1 MPNAQFPIP
10 NSLIFSMLRKF
21 LIIASVTALLLLTG
35 ACAVSAPPG
44 QTSAQADGKTIGK
57 KSYSYRIVKTYPHDP
72 EAFLQGL
79 IYHKGVLY
87 EGTGLKGRSSL
98 RRVELETGKVL
109 QIHKLER
116 RYFGEGIALWQD
128 KIIQLTW
135 RSQVGFVY
143 NSQTFEK
150 VGQFS
155 YPTEG
160 WGITHD
166 GERLIMSDGTDI
178 LRFWNPDTFEEIG
191 QIKVRDR
198 GTPVVRL
205 NELEYIK
212 GEIWANVWQS
222 DRIAR
227 ISPQT
232 GQVLGWIDLTGLL
245 APEDSS
251 QPTDVLN
258 GIAYD
263 EEGDR
268 LFVTGK
274 LWPKLFEI
282 QLVPQR

>member
-1 MPNAQFPIP
+1 MI
-10 NSLIFSMLRKF
+10 RKALNIAF
-21 LIIASVTALLLLTG
+21 LMALLLLTG
-35 ACAVSAPPG
+35 ACAVSEPPE
-44 QTSAQADGKTIGK
+44 QISALADRKTATPK
-57 KSYSYRIVKTYPHDP
+57 TYSYRIVKNYPHDP
-72 EAFLQGL
+72 EAFVQGL
-79 IYHKGVLY
+79 IYHKGILY
-87 EGTGLKGRSSL
+87 EGTGLNGRSSL

-109 QIHKLER
+109 QLHNLDR

-135 RSQVGFVY
+135 KSQVGFVY

-150 VGQFS
+150 IGEFT

-166 GERLIMSDGTDI
+166 GDRLIMSDGTDV

-191 QIKVRDR
+191 QIKVSYR
-198 GTPVVRL
+198 GNPVFRL

-212 GEIWANVWQS
+212 GEIWANVWQT
-222 DRIAR
+222 DLIAR

-245 APEDSS
+245 AAEDRS
-251 QPTDVLN
+251 PTTDVLN

-268 LFVTGK
+268 IFVTGK

-282 QLVPQR
+282 KLVPQG